1 MKEDRKYESLL
12 HMDYPFPRESFGGR
26 QRMALRDRVKIFAPF
41 AALRG
46 YEEAIA
52 AKERIVV
59 DRRELSED
67 SKEELDQ
74 SLQNILRQL
83 GQGEHPV
90 VTVVYFQKDNEGEKG
105 EYVQVTGIV
114 AKVLLTSRQI
124 QIVERKI
131 LLDDVYEIIENER

>member
-1 MKEDRKYESLL
+1 M
-12 HMDYPFPRESFGGR
+12 
-26 QRMALRDRVKIFAPF
+26 
-41 AALRG
+41 
-46 YEEAIA
+46 
-52 AKERIVV
+52 

-83 GQGEHPV
+83 GRGEHPV